1 MKAKHT
7 WIAAVVLAVAGS
19 SCASTTDIAAPVAV
33 NRTEIYFDRW
43 TPDHVWA
50 PAHYEY
56 KNSKRVK
63 VRGRYQ
69 KVARYRT
76 TYAPAHIRR
85 TERGKLWIDERWK

>member
-1 MKAKHT
+1 MMSKYIR
-7 WIAAVVLAVAGS
+7 IAAVLLAAFLSGCS
-19 SCASTTDIAAPVAV
+19 GTTEIAQ

-69 KVARYRT
+69 KAPRYRT
-76 TYAPAHIRR
+76 AYAPAHIRR
-85 TERGKLWIDERWK
+85 TERGKLWINDRWK